1 MTGKPPGVWEPSS
14 TASICA
20 SPLTW
25 KGGYNTVQH
34 MGTTEEV
41 RTQHRRNSALRSTFY
56 IQCVRTHGVITVAV
70 QLQRVSVLNEQ

>member
-41 RTQHRRNSALRSTFY
+41 RNTGET
-56 IQCVRTHGVITVAV
+56 VRYVPRVIFSVSEHTV
-70 QLQRVSVLNEQ
+70 